1 MSSRHPGW
9 LVVAALLGLSGCSSL
24 TDEGST
30 QQQGLS
36 AEQAD
41 WVAGVVANVGTTGLN
56 AGAAGSSPVTG
67 AVDGPQPVQLN
78 QSVDYRYTC
87 SVSGAINVLGNL
99 SGSIN
104 DDTGS
109 GVLLIGVTE
118 TLSSCRHS
126 TTSGG
131 WFELNGDP
139 YLSLAGTFS
148 FLNWAPATQQTITIG
163 GGFRW
168 AFDTGQSG
176 SCQLQLTILMN
187 SAVGSGTV
195 SGTVC
200 GHSVSRSF

>member
-1 MSSRHPGW
+1 VSSRYSGW
-9 LVVAALLGLSGCSSL
+9 LVVAALLAFSGCSSL

-30 QQQGLS
+30 QQGLS
-36 AEQAD
+36 ADQAD
-41 WVAGVVANVGTTGLN
+41 WIAGLVADVGTHGLN
-56 AGAAGSSPVTG
+56 AGATSAPPVTPT
-67 AVDGPQPVQLN
+67 ADGPQPVLLN
-78 QSVDYRYTC
+78 QSVNYRYQC

-118 TLSSCRHS
+118 TLTNCRHS

-131 WFELNGDP
+131 WFEVNGDP

-163 GGFRW
+163 GAIRW

-176 SCQLQLTILMN
+176 SCQVQLTILMN
-187 SAVGSGTV
+187 SAAGTGTI

-200 GHSVSRSF
+200 GYGISRSF

>member
-1 MSSRHPGW
+1 M
-9 LVVAALLGLSGCSSL
+9 AALLGVSGCSSL

-36 AEQAD
+36 ADQAD
-41 WVAGVVANVGTTGLN
+41 WIAGLVASVGTHGLN
-56 AGAAGSSPVTG
+56 AGASSAPPVTPR
-67 AVDGPQPVQLN
+67 ADGPLPVQLN
-78 QSVDYRYTC
+78 QSVDYRYQC
-87 SVSGAINVLGNL
+87 SVSGGIHVLGNL

-118 TLSSCRHS
+118 TLTDCRHS

-131 WFELNGDP
+131 WFEVDGDP
-139 YLSLAGTFS
+139 CLSLAGTFS

-163 GGFRW
+163 GAIRW
-168 AFDTGQSG
+168 AFDTGQTG
-176 SCQLQLTILMN
+176 SCQVQLTILMN
-187 SAVGSGTV
+187 GSTGTGTI

-200 GHSVSRSF
+200 GFGISRSY